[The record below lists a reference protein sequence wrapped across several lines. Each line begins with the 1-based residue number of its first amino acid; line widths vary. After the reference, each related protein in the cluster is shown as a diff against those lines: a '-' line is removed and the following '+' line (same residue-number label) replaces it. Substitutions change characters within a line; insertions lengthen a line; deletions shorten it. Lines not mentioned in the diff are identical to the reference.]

1 MALLLLLASA
11 LAALAA
17 SATLEVDS
25 HSLTVGQTVGLQVQV
40 VDGAVAGVPR
50 VPVGDGL
57 VVAYSGQ
64 STQRVMVNFKTTRI
78 QQFSYTL
85 TAQAEGAYVIGP
97 LELEA
102 GGETVV
108 APAVAVKVGP
118 REKVGDQAREVSAAV
133 SQRDAWLG
141 QTLVYAFR
149 FRTRSRVY
157 DPRWTPPS
165 FDGFIQEPT
174 AEVAS
179 REYTVDQGGVAWS
192 IQAID
197 IPIIASAAGE
207 RTIPAALLTAQVPR
221 SNAAKS
227 RGADP
232 FNMGPFARVDT
243 TTDTLTTETLSV
255 RVRELPAAGRP
266 ADFSGL
272 VGSFQLDARLLGP
285 AGGEVAPGQAAAVR
299 LGDSLTLELRLSGD
313 GSLSAVKLP
322 PPAATAG
329 YRAYDDAPEV
339 VGKLDDGKFSAVATF
354 KRALVPEAEG
364 SLEIAPVRLS
374 VFDPALGA
382 YTTVES
388 PAFRLDVAPGESAAG
403 VTSYA
408 SGEADNRKDVAA
420 LGDDILPAP
429 GDVRVG
435 DRGLSAALPLAV
447 GLPLAPLLGL
457 LGLALRDRLARRA
470 PDPRALLRRRLGQ
483 LPPAPAARLAAM
495 EDLFRE
501 AAGLRLGV
509 APAGLDL
516 AAVAALGDEAAAI
529 YRLIDQARYAGS
541 AAGPD
546 LEQRVKRFV
555 EST

>member
-17 SATLEVDS
+17 SASLEVDS

-40 VDGAVAGVPR
+40 VDGSVAGVPR
-50 VPVGDGL
+50 VPVSDGL
-57 VVAYSGQ
+57 IVGYSGQ

-78 QQFSYTL
+78 QQFTYTL
-85 TAQAEGAYVIGP
+85 TAQAEGSFVIGP
-97 LELEA
+97 LELEI
-102 GGETVV
+102 GGKPVV
-108 APAVAVKVGP
+108 APAIAVKVGP
-118 REKVGDQAREVSAAV
+118 REKLGEQARDVSAAV
-133 SQRDAWLG
+133 SQREAWLG

-179 REYTVDQGGVAWS
+179 REYTVDQGGVAWN

-221 SNAAKS
+221 SGPAKS
-227 RGADP
+227 RGTDP
-232 FNMGPFARVDT
+232 FAMGPFARVDT
-243 TTDTLTTETLSV
+243 TTDTMTTETLSV
-255 RVRELPAAGRP
+255 RVRELPTAGRP
-266 ADFSGL
+266 VDFSGL

-285 AGGEVAPGQAAAVR
+285 GGVEVAPGQSAAVR

-322 PPAATAG
+322 PPAITAG

-339 VGKLDDGKFSAVATF
+339 VGKVDDGKFNAVATF

-364 SLEIAPVRLS
+364 NLDIAPVRLS
-374 VFDPALGA
+374 VFDPAIGA
-382 YTTVES
+382 FTTVES
-388 PAFRLDVAPGESAAG
+388 PAFRLDVAPGESAGG

-447 GLPLAPLLGL
+447 GLPVLPLMGL
-457 LGLALRDRLARRA
+457 LGLGLRDRLGRRA
-470 PDPRALLRRRLGQ
+470 PNPRAVLRRRLAQ
-483 LPPAPAARLAAM
+483 LPTDAATRLAAL

-501 AAGLRLGV
+501 AAGMRLGV

-516 AAVAALGDEAAAI
+516 AAVAGLGDEAAAI
-529 YRLIDQARYAGS
+529 YRAIDQARYAGGG
-541 AAGPD
+541 AGPD
-546 LEQRVKRFV
+546 LEARVRRFV
-555 EST
+555 EAT